1 MEKPRLAAPRR
12 LRCRVVNR
20 KGKTMALEMK
30 GDVVSALA
38 SSVTLPRMVRVKQL
52 FDHSHFEPEEIPT
65 VVHDR
70 LDRPEMRERIRPGMS
85 VAITCGSRG
94 VANIA
99 AITKAIV
106 DFVKEC
112 GGEPFV
118 FPAMGSHGGA
128 TAEGQTGILA
138 GYGVTEEFLGCP
150 IRSSMEV
157 VQVGN
162 REDNGWPVYVD
173 RYAAEAD
180 GIILCGRVKAHT
192 AFRGPYESGILK
204 MAVIGMGKQKGA
216 EQVHQD
222 GFREMGYD
230 LPQIAKVIFENTNIL
245 GAIALGEN
253 AFDETCIIEGLL
265 KEEVFDR
272 EPDILKRTKERLGKI
287 YFDDIDVLVVDRIGK
302 DISGDGMDPNITGR
316 FAVPHVKGDRNV
328 QHIAVLDLTEETHG
342 NCNGLGLSDVTTARL
357 VNKIDVDA
365 TFPNVVTS
373 TVLCTP
379 RIPLFTR
386 SDEDCIKIA
395 LRTCNF
401 IDRANPRIVHIED
414 TMRLEEIFISEA
426 MLEEARNNP
435 HVEILSE
442 PEDWHFDEQGN
453 LW

>member
-1 MEKPRLAAPRR
+1 
-12 LRCRVVNR
+12 
-20 KGKTMALEMK
+20 MALEFK
-30 GDVVSALA
+30 GDVVASLA
-38 SSVTLPRMVRVKQL
+38 AGVRLPRMVRVRQL
-52 FDHSHFEPEEIPT
+52 LDHSHFEPEEIPT
-65 VVHDR
+65 LVR
-70 LDRPEMRERIRPGMS
+70 AQLDRPEMRARIHPGMS

-99 AITKAIV
+99 IITKAIV
-106 DFVKEC
+106 DFVKDC

-128 TAEGQTGILA
+128 TAEGQTAILT
-138 GYGVTEEFLGCP
+138 GYGVTEDFLGCP

-173 RYAAEAD
+173 KNAAEAG

-222 GFREMGYD
+222 GFLKMGYD
-230 LPQIAKVIFENTNIL
+230 LPQIAKVIFDNTNIL
-245 GAIALGEN
+245 GAVALAEN
-253 AFDETCIIEGLL
+253 AYDETCIIEGLL

-272 EPDILKRTKERLGKI
+272 EPDILRRAKERMGKI
-287 YFDDIDVLVVDRIGK
+287 FFDDIDVLVVDRIGK
-302 DISGDGMDPNITGR
+302 DVSGDGMDPNITGR
-316 FAVPHVKGDRNV
+316 FAVPHVKGEKNV

-342 NCNGLGLSDVTTARL
+342 NCNGLGLADVTTARL

-373 TVLCTP
+373 TVVCTP

-386 SDEDCIKIA
+386 SDADCIKIA

-401 IDRANPRIVHIED
+401 IDRAHPRIVHIRD
-414 TMRLEEIFISEA
+414 TMHLEEIGISEH
-426 MLEEARNNP
+426 MLEEARANP
-435 HVEILSE
+435 NIEILSG
-442 PEDWHFDEQGN
+442 PEDWPFDRQGN

>member
-1 MEKPRLAAPRR
+1 
-12 LRCRVVNR
+12 
-20 KGKTMALEMK
+20 MALDFK

-38 SSVTLPRMVRVKQL
+38 GTIELPRMVRVKQL
-52 FDHSHFEPEEIPT
+52 LDGSHFEPEEIPGI
-65 VVHDR
+65 VHAQ

-99 AITKAIV
+99 IITKAIV

-112 GGEPFV
+112 GGVPFV

-128 TAEGQTGILA
+128 TAEGQLGILT
-138 GYGVTEEFLGCP
+138 GYGVTEEFIGCP

-162 REDNGWPVYVD
+162 REDNGRPVYID
-173 RYAAEAD
+173 KYASEAD

-216 EQVHQD
+216 EQCHQD
-222 GFREMGYD
+222 GFSEMAYD
-230 LPQIAKVIFENTNIL
+230 LPQIAKVIFDNTNIL
-245 GAIALGEN
+245 GAVALGEN
-253 AFDETCIIEGLL
+253 AFDQTCIIEGLL

-272 EPDILKRTKERLGKI
+272 EPDILTRTKERLGKI

-316 FAVPHVKGDRNV
+316 FAVSHVPTSKNV

-342 NCNGLGLSDVTTARL
+342 NCNGLGLADVTTSRL

-401 IDRANPRIVHIED
+401 IDRENPRIVHIQD
-414 TMRLEEIFISEA
+414 TMRLEEIYISEA
-426 MLEEARNNP
+426 MLEEAKNNP
-435 HVEILSE
+435 NVEILSE
-442 PEDWHFDEQGN
+442 PEAWPFDENGN

>member
-1 MEKPRLAAPRR
+1 MILRNDGTVSRLLKDVPLPLMFHAAQKFPDRHIEREDIEKAIF
-12 LRCRVVNR
+12 
-20 KGKTMALEMK
+20 
-30 GDVVSALA
+30 S
-38 SSVTLPRMVRVKQL
+38 
-52 FDHSHFEPEEIPT
+52 EI
-65 VVHDR
+65 DR
-70 LDRPEMRERIRPGMS
+70 AGMGERILPGKRIA
-85 VAITCGSRG
+85 VTAGSRG
-94 VANIA
+94 IRNVDEITRSVVAYVKSRG
-99 AITKAIV
+99 AIPFIV
-106 DFVKEC
+106 
-112 GGEPFV
+112 
-118 FPAMGSHGGA
+118 PAMGSHGGA
-128 TAEGQTGILA
+128 TAEGQKELLA
-138 GYGVTEEFLGCP
+138 GYGITEEKMGCE
-150 IRSSMEV
+150 IRSSMETV
-157 VQVGN
+157 FLGLS
-162 REDNGWPVYVD
+162 ELGKPVYMD
-173 RYAAEAD
+173 KNAYESD
-180 GIILCGRVKAHT
+180 GVILSCRLKPHN
-192 AFRGPYESGILK
+192 AFRGPVESGPCK
-204 MAVIGMGKQKGA
+204 MMTVGLGKQKGA

-373 TVLCTP
+373 TILCTP

-442 PEDWHFDEQGN
+442 PEDWPFDEQGN

>member
-1 MEKPRLAAPRR
+1 
-12 LRCRVVNR
+12 
-20 KGKTMALEMK
+20 MALDFK
-30 GDVVSALA
+30 GDVVSSLA
-38 SSVTLPRMVRVKQL
+38 ASVTLPRMVRVKQL
-52 FDHSHFEPEEIPT
+52 LDHSHYELEEIPAI
-65 VVHDR
+65 VHR
-70 LDRPEMRERIRPGMS
+70 ELDRPEMRARIRPGMR
-85 VAITCGSRG
+85 VAVTCGSRG

-99 AITKAIV
+99 IITKAIV

-112 GGEPFV
+112 GAEPFV

-128 TAEGQTGILA
+128 TAEGQIGILT

-150 IRSSMEV
+150 ILSSMEV

-173 RYAAEAD
+173 KYAAEAD

-222 GFREMGYD
+222 GFLKMGTD
-230 LPQIAKVIFENTNIL
+230 LPEIARVIFQNTNIL
-245 GAIALGEN
+245 GAVALGEN

-265 KEEVFDR
+265 KEEIFDR
-272 EPDILKRTKERLGKI
+272 EPDILTRTKARLGKI
-287 YFDDIDVLVVDRIGK
+287 FFDDIDVLVVDRIGK

-316 FAVPHVKGDRNV
+316 FAVPHVQGEKNV

-365 TFPNVVTS
+365 TYPNVVTS

-379 RIPLFTR
+379 RIPLFAR

-401 IDRANPRIVHIED
+401 IDREHPRIVHIQD
-414 TMRLEEIFISEA
+414 TMRLEEIEISEA
-426 MLEEARNNP
+426 MLEEALHNP
-435 HVEILSE
+435 NIEVLSE
-442 PEDWHFDEQGN
+442 PKEWPFDEKGN